1 MMKREVADMPV
12 AKRHES
18 GQWEDEFANPEGMDV
33 AEHLKKMIGR
43 RTDKSL
49 GQVLTE
55 MAGTDD

>member
-1 MMKREVADMPV
+1 MPV